1 MKKIVLVILIL
12 ILIIGAFLLRIS
24 KDNLIDNNNKKECKI
39 EIIMHDY
46 MDDSDKIVYEE
57 KVKVNDVVDMS
68 KYSLRNGWNDI
79 KILEINEE
87 NVKISREAIKY
98 EIIEVGKS
106 KKYNETIKEFIEYG
120 KEVSANINQDDPYG
134 PEYAS
139 PLFHYTVKFVK

>member
-1 MKKIVLVILIL
+1 MKKIIPF
-12 ILIIGAFLLRIS
+12 ILIIVVIGAVLLV
-24 KDNLIDNNNKKECKI
+24 KANKTTENKNEAKECTI
-39 EIIMHDY
+39 QIIA
-46 MDDSDKIVYEE
+46 DDAMNNSQKVVYEQ
-57 KVKVNDVVDMS
+57 KVKENDIVNMQE
-68 KYSLRNGWNDI
+68 YSYRNQWNDI
-79 KILEINEE
+79 KILEINEN
-87 NVKISREAIKY
+87 NVKISRKAIKY